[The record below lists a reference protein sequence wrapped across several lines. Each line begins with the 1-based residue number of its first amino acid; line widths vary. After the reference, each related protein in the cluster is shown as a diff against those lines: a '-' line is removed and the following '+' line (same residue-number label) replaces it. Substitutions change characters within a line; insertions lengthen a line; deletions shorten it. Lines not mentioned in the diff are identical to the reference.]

1 MLVDDLI
8 EPLGFFFF
16 FKKKKKKKK
25 KNTFSCLSDLV
36 SLLSIQVI

>member
-25 KNTFSCLSDLV
+25 KNKFSCLSVVV